1 MATGFLSCGA
11 DAHVENSGIRVL
23 NSAEI
28 ATASESGRKWN
39 DEFQSLVEVF
49 LSRSAGRKVDPGDLV
64 QSYAIAEQVKAL
76 YIEFV
81 AEAEQVA
88 RDVASLASKGASK
101 KGSGLTHFFFDGVY
115 YTVAVGDKDRTVLAA
130 ELRAFNGA
138 LEAIVGH
145 KVSEQ
150 AGPAGE
156 GGKAGKSGKSAKSGK
171 SGKKGKVKSTKAA
184 ESDAAAPAP
193 AKKSKGSKGKKSSKG
208 EGAGEKATGKAKK
221 GSGKGSKGKKAS
233 GSKAKAAPV
242 VTEGAGAVHFP
253 LMALFD
259 FAGRTV
265 LAVAEVPVT
274 KETASAPSAAADAAA
289 ARACQAVGA
298 AKASKVERHTGTDGR
313 SYVLGLASVLPAAKD
328 EVGGAHRPE
337 LASFGVSGKDLEEGE
352 YLSQVATT
360 LRQMPLEPDAGQ
372 NVRKIM
378 QVLHEHGIGMRRLA
392 QLLRFFPVP
401 DLTGVRAAVLL
412 EMSARA
418 LKSLVRDAWRGVSNV
433 DDETALR
440 AAAAK
445 VINKLLHED
454 EKHEDAWQADL
465 KERIALKFGE
475 SALQDDEAD
484 LDTNLLD
491 DYLSVSEL
499 VARAGELTGFT
510 VDPKAAYVLRDAR
523 RFEGRHISRI
533 SVVSKTLV
541 LKSVLTHRVALLPL
555 LYHSKEKADT
565 VRVAAES
572 ALAQVQIELN
582 KALAAATGDSTV
594 AAAANLRSIEGYYN
608 VGLFT
613 LLKARAAPAAEALAE
628 YEAAKVAFE
637 AVLKRDFEHADAH
650 FALGLALFEG
660 SEHQLD
666 IKAKRSAILFAQERQ
681 ARAQK
686 LDPLY
691 AELGA
696 VLTPTLENDIR
707 QTDYYK
713 GKMRRR
719 SMLPVDSEV
728 IEALLN
734 HEALDDS
741 EGSEGSYYEYSYDD
755 EEQ

>member
-1 MATGFLSCGA
+1 
-11 DAHVENSGIRVL
+11 V
-23 NSAEI
+23 
-28 ATASESGRKWN
+28 SGRPWN
-39 DEFQSLVEVF
+39 EEFQSLVEVF
-49 LSRSAGRKVDPGDLV
+49 LTTSAGRKTDPGDLV

-101 KGSGLTHFFFDGVY
+101 KESNLSHFCFDGVY
-115 YTVAVGDKDRTVLAA
+115 YSVALGDEGRSVLAA

-145 KVSEQ
+145 KATEQ
-150 AGPAGE
+150 GPAGE
-156 GGKAGKSGKSAKSGK
+156 DGKSGKAGKSGKSGK
-171 SGKKGKVKSTKAA
+171 SGKVAKGTKAGKKGTSA
-184 ESDAAAPAP
+184 GAKAAAADGADAP
-193 AKKSKGSKGKKSSKG
+193 AKKRKGGKSSSKGSKADGDSDTKPEKS
-208 EGAGEKATGKAKK
+208 GKAKK
-221 GSGKGSKGKKAS
+221 GSKGSKGSKGKKAS
-233 GSKAKAAPV
+233 GSTAKSTKPATAT
-242 VTEGAGAVHFP
+242 TEGAGAVHFP

-274 KETASAPSAAADAAA
+274 EETAAAPSAAADAAA
-289 ARACQAVGA
+289 ARACEAVGA
-298 AKASKVERHTGTDGR
+298 SKACKVERHTGTDGR
-313 SYVLGLASVLPAAKD
+313 SYVLGLATVLPEACDA
-328 EVGGAHRPE
+328 VGGTHRPE
-337 LASFGVSGKDLEEGE
+337 LASLGVTGKDLEEGD
-352 YLSQVATT
+352 YLAQVAMT

-378 QVLHEHGIGMRRLA
+378 QVLHEHGVGVRRSA
-392 QLLRFFPVP
+392 QLLRLFPVP
-401 DLTGVRAAVLL
+401 DLTGVRAAMLL

-418 LKSLVRDAWRGVSNV
+418 LKSLVRDAWRNVSNV
-433 DDETALR
+433 DDETALQ

-465 KERIALKFGE
+465 KARIALKFGD
-475 SALQDDEAD
+475 SALQEDEAD

-491 DYLSVSEL
+491 DYVSVSEL

-510 VDPKAAYVLRDAR
+510 VDPKAAFVLRDAR
-523 RFEGRHISRI
+523 RFEGRHISRV
-533 SVVSKTLV
+533 SVVAKTLV

-555 LYHSKEKADT
+555 LYHSKEKAET
-565 VRVAAES
+565 VRVAAEA

-582 KALAAATGDSTV
+582 KALAASTGDSTV

-613 LLKARAAPAAEALAE
+613 LLKARAVPPAEALTQ
-628 YEAAKVAFE
+628 YDAAKLAFE

-660 SEHQLD
+660 SEHQVD
-666 IKAKRSAILFAQERQ
+666 IKAKRSAVLFAQERQ

-755 EEQ
+755 EEA